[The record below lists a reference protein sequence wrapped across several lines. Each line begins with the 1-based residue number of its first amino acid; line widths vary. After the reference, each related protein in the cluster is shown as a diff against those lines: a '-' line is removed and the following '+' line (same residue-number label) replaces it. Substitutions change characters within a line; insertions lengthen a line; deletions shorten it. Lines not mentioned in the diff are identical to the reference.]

1 MSASYLVIG
10 SMLRQLTYTVSL
22 WSRLKHETATK
33 ADQSRNC
40 FKAYWLG
47 LLTTFRGYLSGLL
60 TASKGY
66 LLASL
71 PTSRATQWAY
81 QVLQNVIYW
90 AY

>member
-1 MSASYLVIG
+1 MSASYLVTG
-10 SMLRQLTYTVSL
+10 SMLRQLTCTVSL

-33 ADQSRNC
+33 ADKSRGC
-40 FKAYWLG
+40 FNAYWLS
-47 LLTTFRGYLSGLL
+47 LLTAFRGYLSGLL

-81 QVLQNVIYW
+81 QVVQKVTYW

>member
-1 MSASYLVIG
+1 MSASYLVTG
-10 SMLRQLTYTVSL
+10 SMLRQLTCTVSL

-40 FKAYWLG
+40 SKAYWLS

-71 PTSRATQWAY
+71 PTSKATQWAY
-81 QVLQNVIYW
+81 QVIQKVTYW

>member
-1 MSASYLVIG
+1 MSASYLVTG

-40 FKAYWLG
+40 FKAYWL
-47 LLTTFRGYLSGLL
+47 SLL

-81 QVLQNVIYW
+81 QVVQKVTYW